1 MSVSDLIHWDR
12 PFNVP
17 VRQNNR
23 FGRSLMSLQDDMNRL
38 MQDFLG
44 EDRFA
49 SNWPPT
55 IQGER
60 FPSIDVI
67 ENEKGFKIRAELP
80 GMDPE
85 NVDISVS
92 EGYLSLKGERTEEK
106 EEKDDNYLRHE
117 LSYGSFQRTIAL
129 PDTANCDKAD
139 ASFKNGILTIDV
151 PKKEGAAK
159 KPKKLRIKKAA

>member
-1 MSVSDLIHWDR
+1 MAVSDLLDWDR
-12 PFNVP
+12 SFNVP
-17 VRQNNR
+17 VHQNNR

-38 MQDFLG
+38 MQEFLG

-49 SNWPPT
+49 SNWPPVT
-55 IQGER
+55 QGER

-80 GMDPE
+80 GMDSE
-85 NVDISVS
+85 NVDVSIS
-92 EGYLSLKGERTEEK
+92 EGYLSLKGERQEEK
-106 EEKDDNYLRHE
+106 EEKNDNYLRHE
-117 LSYGSFQRTIAL
+117 LSCGAFQRTIAL

-151 PKKEGAAK
+151 PKKEGATK